1 MRRTLVA
8 LVAIAGLATLALAG
22 GAVAASSPTSV
33 TKIHVIE
40 HATTDA
46 VIDVGDPGDSTGD
59 LLTFHNK
66 LFDATDTNVVGRDQ
80 GDCVRID
87 PAKGTWECRW
97 TNILE
102 GGQIT
107 VEDLRPARHRH
118 LDHGRH
124 RCLRDGARRREL
136 SRPDGGRRIRLHPSS
151 ALSPAKGIRGAS
163 PGLPWA
169 PRRVPV
175 GRMWANARSPL
186 D

>member
-8 LVAIAGLATLALAG
+8 LVAVAGLATLALAG
-22 GAVAASSPTSV
+22 GAVAASSSTSV

-107 VEDLRPARHRH
+107 VEGAFSDLHDTVIAIT
-118 LDHGRH
+118 GGT
-124 RCLRDGARRREL
+124 GAYATAQGDAKL
-136 SRPDGGRRIRLHPSS
+136 HALMGGAEYEITLRLH
-151 ALSPAKGIRGAS
+151 
-163 PGLPWA
+163 
-169 PRRVPV
+169 
-175 GRMWANARSPL
+175 
-186 D
+186 